1 MKEQGTQRVAV
12 RQIVF
17 TGYVERWSDLARA
30 LGGDPVV
37 TSPEYAEFEMSGGGL
52 LGVHAASDE
61 APTGSCALQVVV
73 ADLDAARGALA
84 AVGVGG
90 TMVTGDFGRVLDVHR
105 GPAGPDVAVVE
116 GRVPTGPRR
125 PGALMVT
132 PLSLVGEIDTTV
144 TAFEALGLHP
154 VLRSDAGTFVEMVA
168 AGGGEVLVHEGEGGA
183 ALSFQIDALDDLER
197 LCREAGVEVEI
208 VDETYGR
215 TALISAPDG
224 PRVWVNER
232 QRDFYGYERLADA
245 ASV

>member
-17 TGYVERWSDLARA
+17 NGDAERWSDLARA

-73 ADLDAARGALA
+73 PDLDAAHDVLA
-84 AVGVGG
+84 AV
-90 TMVTGDFGRVLDVHR
+90 
-105 GPAGPDVAVVE
+105 
-116 GRVPTGPRR
+116 
-125 PGALMVT
+125 
-132 PLSLVGEIDTTV
+132 
-144 TAFEALGLHP
+144 
-154 VLRSDAGTFVEMVA
+154 
-168 AGGGEVLVHEGEGGA
+168 GGGEVLVHAGAGGA
-183 ALSFQIDALDDLER
+183 TLSFQIDALDDLER
-197 LCREAGVEVEI
+197 LGREAGVEVEI
-208 VDETYGR
+208 VGETYGR

-232 QRDFYGYERLADA
+232 PRDFYGYERLADA